1 MPSPRLIA
9 GIILLA
15 LLAAIGGGTWWQ
27 EHRVGEARAQAT
39 KARADLDAANA
50 TLSGLRATLKAAQA
64 QPTIITR
71 YVDRVQVVREAAR
84 VITKEVPVYVTP
96 EADAACT
103 VPAGFVRIHDA
114 AAEGRA
120 PEPPAGDPDAPAAG
134 LALSA
139 VTDTI
144 TGNYETCHVI
154 REQLIAL
161 QEWEDS
167 EITPE
172 PAP

>member
-9 GIILLA
+9 TIVLLA
-15 LLAAIGGGTWWQ
+15 LLAAIGGGAWWQ
-27 EHRVGEARAQAT
+27 EHRVGEAHAQAT
-39 KARADLDAANA
+39 RARSDLAAANA
-50 TLSGLRATLKAAQA
+50 TLAGVRAALKAAQE
-64 QPTIITR
+64 QPAIITR

-96 EADAACT
+96 EADAACA

-120 PEPPAGDPDAPAAG
+120 PEPPTGDPDAPAAG

-139 VTDTI
+139 VADTVA
-144 TGNYETCHVI
+144 GNYETCHVI
-154 REQLIAL
+154 REQLIGL
-161 QEWEDS
+161 QEWVDS
-167 EITPE
+167 EIPPE